1 MRKLKKKWKR
11 NLREKILKINELKI
25 GTSNINLTAK
35 VIGISEPREVMTK
48 LGYRTKVATATIE
61 DDTGKI
67 DLTLWGKQADE
78 IIEGNTV
85 EITSGYITEFR
96 GNLQL
101 NVPRKGEIKIV
112 D

>member
-1 MRKLKKKWKR
+1 M
-11 NLREKILKINELKI
+11 KINEIRL
-25 GTSNINLTAK
+25 GTSNVNLTAK
-35 VIGISEPREVMTK
+35 VTGVSEPREVMTK

-67 DLTLWGKQADE
+67 DLTLWGKQVDE
-78 IIEGNTV
+78 INEGSTV
-85 EITSGYITEFR
+85 EITNGYITEFR

-112 D
+112 

>member
-1 MRKLKKKWKR
+1 M
-11 NLREKILKINELKI
+11 N
-25 GTSNINLTAK
+25 NINLTAK
-35 VIGISEPREVMTK
+35 VVSVSEPREVMTK
-48 LGYRTKVATATIE
+48 LGYRTRVATATIE

-67 DLTLWGKQADE
+67 ELSLWGRQADD

-85 EITSGYITEFR
+85 EITNGYITEFR

-112 D
+112 S